1 MFLRGGPTLPVGPKP
16 ACPRGLSWPGQGS
29 PGWGSTGKLGMCGR

>member
-16 ACPRGLSWPGQGS
+16 ACPRGLSWPGQGPS
-29 PGWGSTGKLGMCGR
+29 LIWEDSHMLQSY